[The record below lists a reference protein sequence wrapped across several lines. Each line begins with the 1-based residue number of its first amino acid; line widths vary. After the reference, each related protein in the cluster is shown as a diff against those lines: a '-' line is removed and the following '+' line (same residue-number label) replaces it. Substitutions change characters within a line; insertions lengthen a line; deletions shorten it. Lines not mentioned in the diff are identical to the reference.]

1 MTPGR
6 ARIVV
11 GMMVCAVVLI
21 LMVLVAL
28 TIYGLAHPVT
38 HRVLLILLGMVIVP
52 ALLILLLRKTRIRGL
67 FDSGA
72 PVTPTSIGSALRRQP
87 SAIIMFPILI
97 TALMWAFLLVLI
109 GVKEGGNRKEW
120 LTNHSVITALWS
132 MAPLVI
138 VAYLCIALRA
148 TFIGI
153 YIAGCIAY
161 LTVAVP
167 VGGLK
172 LENGIVRFFGRYK
185 AQASPLV
192 ILSSALVC
200 CASFGVLHFAIWSMW
215 PSEYLNMHG
224 IEDALY
230 FSVATMATVGYG
242 DILPV
247 GHFARLLSVL
257 EILSGVLLL
266 VVGVSASMTIWLQV
280 NQPGTVNAMDDS
292 KEASASPPADTA
304 TKPEAEA

>member
-1 MTPGR
+1 MTG
-6 ARIVV
+6 A
-11 GMMVCAVVLI
+11 I
-21 LMVLVAL
+21 LLVLVFLAAL
-28 TIYGLAHPVT
+28 TIHGMAHPVE
-38 HRVLLILLGMVIVP
+38 HKVLLMLLGMVIVP

-87 SAIIMFPILI
+87 SAIVMLPILI
-97 TALMWAFLLVLI
+97 TALIWAFLLILI

-120 LTNHSVITALWS
+120 LRNHSVITALWS
-132 MAPLVI
+132 MVPLVI
-138 VAYLCIALRA
+138 VGYLCVALHA
-148 TFIGI
+148 TYIGI
-153 YIAGCIAY
+153 YITGCIAY
-161 LTVAVP
+161 LTVTVP

-200 CASFGVLHFAIWSMW
+200 CASFGVLHFAVWSKW

-230 FSVATMATVGYG
+230 FSIVTMATVGYG
-242 DILPV
+242 DIVPV
-247 GHFARLLSVL
+247 GHFARLLTVL

-280 NQPGTVNAMDDS
+280 NQPRAVGAMDDS
-292 KEASASPPADTA
+292 KGASASPQSDTA
-304 TKPEAEA
+304 TKPEA